1 VFKKRRPQRP
11 KAKKILSTVP
21 YADTLR
27 IFEKDC
33 LEKGVSPSERQR
45 QILDEYYSNER
56 LKTIGRDVAESPI
69 RNLYREA
76 LVEEL
81 SPVKAKLTEVEKT
94 AQTVRSVVEDLLG
107 NVAQIGLASGDT
119 PPVDADVQ
127 VRRLE
132 VAIGELA
139 GQVERLTTCVNE
151 AKGNGRPNSLPLS
164 DELANELNIIKGL
177 TANLAIRTLKE
188 TVRAV
193 VQAEVGS
200 RHVVQVSWSR
210 KDGIEVFAVR
220 KVVEKVADPRTEIAF
235 EDAKICYGEKVQVGS
250 YVKMSLLSR
259 ADLVRQISEAVN
271 QVLQPEE

>member
-1 VFKKRRPQRP
+1 MSKKGKQQRP

-33 LEKGVSPSERQR
+33 MEKGVSPSERQR

-76 LVEEL
+76 LVDEL

-94 AQTVRSVVEDLLG
+94 AQTVRSVVEDILG

-119 PPVDADVQ
+119 PRGDADVQ

-132 VAIGELA
+132 LAIGELA
-139 GQVERLTTCVNE
+139 GQVERLTASVNE
-151 AKGNGRPNSLPLS
+151 AKGNGGPNSLPLS
-164 DELANELNIIKGL
+164 EELANELSFIKGM

-193 VQAEVGS
+193 VQTEVGS
-200 RHVVQVSWSR
+200 RHIVRVSWNRES
-210 KDGIEVFAVR
+210 GIEVFAVR

-235 EDAKICYGEKVQVGS
+235 EDAKIRYGEKVQVGAK
-250 YVKMSLLSR
+250 VKMSLLSR
-259 ADLVRQISEAVN
+259 ADLVHQIAEAVN
-271 QVLQPEE
+271 QVLQPE